1 MLKCFI
7 EDIMSQIFLISNGY
21 YNPTRIVI
29 LFSIINLEHKENK
42 ILKSEIVDY
51 IYRYYI
57 VNKDLAKHNPNL
69 AIRQIGKYGI
79 NEFYDILDL
88 ELKDWDNYS
97 KNHII
102 KYDSNYIY
110 MDLDLSDSSIKDN
123 LTIIGNMLFEK
134 YFNKEFIPPLT
145 IEEKE
150 LDNDFDIEAF
160 GKGKYKFLALQDIQY
175 CPLCEET
182 NLDNLYVVHILPS
195 KLCNYIEKKD
205 KNNSMIFCKTHAI
218 DYINKKFY
226 FAENGFIKN
235 ISSNNVSS
243 KMHLELNVRK
253 KRQPYILK
261 YLQYIKEEDN
271 N

>member
-150 LDNDFDIEAF
+150 LD
-160 GKGKYKFLALQDIQY
+160 KYW
-175 CPLCEET
+175 EEQ
-182 NLDNLYVVHILPS
+182 
-195 KLCNYIEKKD
+195 
-205 KNNSMIFCKTHAI
+205 M
-218 DYINKKFY
+218 
-226 FAENGFIKN
+226 
-235 ISSNNVSS
+235 
-243 KMHLELNVRK
+243 KMR
-253 KRQPYILK
+253 
-261 YLQYIKEEDN
+261 
-271 N
+271 